1 MKKINGL
8 TNREV
13 EEKIALGKVN
23 KINFE
28 TSESISTI
36 IKKNIFTYFNVIFMM
51 LAILVTFAG
60 AFRNLTFLIVVTINL
75 LIGIFQQIRSK
86 MVLDKLSLLDK
97 CKYSIIRD
105 NKEIIVYSDELVEGD
120 YVKLSSGNQ
129 VPADGVL
136 VDGKI
141 FVNESL
147 LTGEQDEREK
157 MVNSNLLSGSFVV
170 SGSAIVKLTNVGDE
184 SYSSK
189 IMKESKKIKE
199 NKTEMIK
206 AIDRIVLVAGIVII
220 PIGLLLF
227 GESYFV
233 NKFSYSESVVRMVS
247 ALIGMIPE
255 GLYLLTTVALALSAM
270 RLAEK
275 KVLLHDMKSIESLA
289 RTDVLCIDKTGTITT
304 NEMDVIDI
312 FDENG
317 VSYLDK
323 KKDKK
328 ILELA
333 NYVNSI
339 NDNNAT
345 INALREYLKNISKQK
360 LNMLKYENF
369 NSKNK
374 YSYIKMSENV
384 TYKLGAPDVLLN
396 KDYNHLI
403 SKRIINGERIIVFV
417 KEENNECA
425 PILFIS
431 LKNEIRKNA
440 REIIKFFNDRE
451 VEIRVISGDNP
462 VTVSSIAKEVGIKN
476 YDLFVDCSLLKT
488 RDELKN
494 AVDKYKIFGRV
505 SPEQKREI
513 IKIIKENGLKVAMTG
528 DGVNDILAMKE
539 ADCSIAMGNGSDAAR
554 EAAQVVLLDSDFGN
568 MRNIVYEGRKNI
580 NNITRS
586 ASLFT
591 YKNIFS
597 LLLSI
602 YAIIFTIAYP
612 LEPNQVSLGS
622 AFTIGIPAF
631 FLTFEENQKK
641 QQNDEFWKNIF
652 LKSLPSAI
660 ISFLAIVCMVKC
672 SVIFDINSNDLT
684 TACSYLFFTGGFI
697 ILYKCVKPLNKYR
710 TIVFIGCI
718 LGMIITIN
726 MIPEFFS
733 IRSISLKASILVTM
747 FALFEII
754 VAREILLLFN
764 KFKEFIEDK
773 RKYRKREL

>member
-1 MKKINGL
+1 MKKVSGL

-13 EEKIALGKVN
+13 EEKIVLGKVN
-23 KINFE
+23 KINFK

-36 IKKNIFTYFNVIFMM
+36 IKKNIFTYFNVIFMI
-51 LAILVTFAG
+51 LAILVIFAG
-60 AFRNLTFLIVVTINL
+60 AYRNLTFLIVVTINV

-86 MVLDKLSLLDK
+86 KVLDELSLLDK
-97 CKYSIIRD
+97 CKYNVIRD
-105 NKEIIVYSDELVEGD
+105 NKEVVVYSDELVEGD
-120 YVKLSSGNQ
+120 YVNLSSGNQ
-129 VPADGVL
+129 VPADGIL
-136 VDGKI
+136 VQGKL

-157 MVNSNLLSGSFVV
+157 IVNSNLLSGSFVV

-206 AIDRIVLVAGIVII
+206 AIDRIVLVAGIVIF

-227 GESYFV
+227 GQSYFI
-233 NKFSYSESVVRMVS
+233 NKFSYSESVIRMVS

-270 RLAEK
+270 RLAKK

-304 NEMDVIDI
+304 NEMDVMDI
-312 FDENG
+312 FDDNEI
-317 VSYLDK
+317 SYLDK
-323 KKDKK
+323 EKDKK
-328 ILELA
+328 LLELA

-345 INALREYLKNISKQK
+345 INALRECLKNIKSKK

-374 YSYIKMSENV
+374 YSYIKTSENI

-403 SKRIINGERIIVFV
+403 NKRTINGERIIVLV
-417 KEENNECA
+417 KEENSKCV

-513 IKIIKENGLKVAMTG
+513 IKLIKENGLKVAMTG

-539 ADCSIAMGNGSDAAR
+539 ANCSIAMGNGSDAAR

-602 YAIIFTIAYP
+602 YAIISTIAYP

-672 SVIFDINSNDLT
+672 SVIFDVNSNDLT

-697 ILYKCVKPLNKYR
+697 ILYKCAKPLNKYR

-754 VAREILLLFN
+754 VAREALLLFN
-764 KFKEFIEDK
+764 KCKEFIEDK
-773 RKYRKREL
+773 RKYRKK

>member
-36 IKKNIFTYFNVIFMM
+36 IKKNIFTYFNVIFMI

-60 AFRNLTFLIVVTINL
+60 AFRNLTFLIVVTINV

-97 CKYSIIRD
+97 CKYNIIRD

-136 VDGKI
+136 VDGKL

-304 NEMDVIDI
+304 NMMDVMDI
-312 FDENG
+312 FDENE

-328 ILELA
+328 LLELA

-374 YSYIKMSENV
+374 YSYIKISENI

-403 SKRIINGERIIVFV
+403 NKRIINGERIIVFV
-417 KEENNECA
+417 KEENNECV

-494 AVDKYKIFGRV
+494 VVDKYKIFGRV

-513 IKIIKENGLKVAMTG
+513 IKLIKENGLKVAMTG

-697 ILYKCVKPLNKYR
+697 ILYKCAKPLNKYR

-733 IRSISLKASILVTM
+733 IRSISLKAAILVIV
-747 FALFEII
+747 FALLEVF
-754 VAREILLLFN
+754 VARETLLLFN
-764 KFKEFIEDK
+764 KGKEFFNEKNYQI
-773 RKYRKREL
+773 

>member
-13 EEKIALGKVN
+13 KEKIALGKVN

-36 IKKNIFTYFNVIFMM
+36 IKKNIFTYFNVIFMI

-60 AFRNLTFLIVVTINL
+60 AFRNLTFLIVVTINV

-97 CKYSIIRD
+97 CKYNIIRD

-136 VDGKI
+136 VDGKL

-304 NEMDVIDI
+304 NMMDVMDI
-312 FDENG
+312 FDENE

-328 ILELA
+328 LLELA
-333 NYVNSI
+333 NYVDSI

-374 YSYIKMSENV
+374 YSYIKISENI

-417 KEENNECA
+417 KEENNECT

-513 IKIIKENGLKVAMTG
+513 IKLIKENGLKVAMTG

-697 ILYKCVKPLNKYR
+697 ILYKCAKPLNKYR

-726 MIPEFFS
+726 MIPDFFS
-733 IRSISLKASILVTM
+733 IRSISLKAAILVIV
-747 FALFEII
+747 FALLEVF
-754 VAREILLLFN
+754 VARETLLLFN
-764 KFKEFIEDK
+764 KGKEFFNEK
-773 RKYRKREL
+773 NYQ

>member
-36 IKKNIFTYFNVIFMM
+36 IKKNIFTYFNVIFMI

-60 AFRNLTFLIVVTINL
+60 AFRNLTFLIVVTINV

-129 VPADGVL
+129 VPADGVV
-136 VDGKI
+136 VDGKL

-304 NEMDVIDI
+304 NMMDVMDI
-312 FDENG
+312 FDENE

-328 ILELA
+328 LLELA

-374 YSYIKMSENV
+374 YSYIKISENI

-417 KEENNECA
+417 KEENNECV

-513 IKIIKENGLKVAMTG
+513 IKLIKENGLKVAMTG

-697 ILYKCVKPLNKYR
+697 ILYKCAKPLNKYR

-754 VAREILLLFN
+754 VARETLLLFN

>member
-36 IKKNIFTYFNVIFMM
+36 IKKNIFTYFNVIFMI

-60 AFRNLTFLIVVTINL
+60 AFRNLTFLIVVTINV

-97 CKYSIIRD
+97 CKYNIIRD

-129 VPADGVL
+129 VPADGVV
-136 VDGKI
+136 VDGKL

-304 NEMDVIDI
+304 NMMDVMDI
-312 FDENG
+312 FDENE

-328 ILELA
+328 LLELA

-374 YSYIKMSENV
+374 YSYIKTSENV

-417 KEENNECA
+417 KEENNECV

-440 REIIKFFNDRE
+440 GEIIKFFNDRE

-476 YDLFVDCSLLKT
+476 YDLFVDCSLIKT

-513 IKIIKENGLKVAMTG
+513 IKLIKENGLKVAMTG

-697 ILYKCVKPLNKYR
+697 ILYKCAKPLNKYR

-733 IRSISLKASILVTM
+733 IRSISLKAAILVIV
-747 FALFEII
+747 FALLEVF
-754 VAREILLLFN
+754 VARETLLLFN
-764 KFKEFIEDK
+764 KGKEFFNEK
-773 RKYRKREL
+773 KYQI

>member
-60 AFRNLTFLIVVTINL
+60 AFRNLTFLIVVTINV

-136 VDGKI
+136 VDGKL

-328 ILELA
+328 LLELA

-403 SKRIINGERIIVFV
+403 SKRTINGERIIVFV
-417 KEENNECA
+417 KEENNECV

-513 IKIIKENGLKVAMTG
+513 IKLIKENGLKVAMTG

-773 RKYRKREL
+773 RKYRKRKL

>member
-60 AFRNLTFLIVVTINL
+60 AFRNLTFLIVVTINV

-105 NKEIIVYSDELVEGD
+105 NKEIIVYSDELVEGE

-129 VPADGVL
+129 VPADGVV
-136 VDGKI
+136 VDGKL

-270 RLAEK
+270 RLAKK

-304 NEMDVIDI
+304 NEMNVMDI
-312 FDENG
+312 FDENE

-323 KKDKK
+323 EKDKK
-328 ILELA
+328 LLELA

-374 YSYIKMSENV
+374 YSYIKISENI

-403 SKRIINGERIIVFV
+403 SKRTINGERIIVFV
-417 KEENNECA
+417 KEENNECT

-476 YDLFVDCSLLKT
+476 FDLFVDCSLLKT

-513 IKIIKENGLKVAMTG
+513 IKLIKENGLKVAMTG

-591 YKNIFS
+591 
-597 LLLSI
+597 
-602 YAIIFTIAYP
+602 
-612 LEPNQVSLGS
+612 
-622 AFTIGIPAF
+622 
-631 FLTFEENQKK
+631 
-641 QQNDEFWKNIF
+641 
-652 LKSLPSAI
+652 
-660 ISFLAIVCMVKC
+660 
-672 SVIFDINSNDLT
+672 
-684 TACSYLFFTGGFI
+684 
-697 ILYKCVKPLNKYR
+697 
-710 TIVFIGCI
+710 
-718 LGMIITIN
+718 
-726 MIPEFFS
+726 
-733 IRSISLKASILVTM
+733 
-747 FALFEII
+747 
-754 VAREILLLFN
+754 
-764 KFKEFIEDK
+764 
-773 RKYRKREL
+773 

>member
-36 IKKNIFTYFNVIFMM
+36 IKKNIFTYFNVIFMI

-60 AFRNLTFLIVVTINL
+60 ALRNLTFLIVVTINL

-105 NKEIIVYSDELVEGD
+105 NKETIVYSDELVEGD

-136 VDGKI
+136 VDGKL

-275 KVLLHDMKSIESLA
+275 NVLLHDMKSIESLA

-304 NEMDVIDI
+304 NKMDVMDI
-312 FDENG
+312 FDDNEI
-317 VSYLDK
+317 SYLDK
-323 KKDKK
+323 EKDKK
-328 ILELA
+328 LLELA

-345 INALREYLKNISKQK
+345 INALREYLKNIKSKK
-360 LNMLKYENF
+360 LNMLEYENF

-374 YSYIKMSENV
+374 YSYIKISENI

-403 SKRIINGERIIVFV
+403 SKRTINGERIIVFV

-513 IKIIKENGLKVAMTG
+513 IKLIKENGLKAAMTG

-697 ILYKCVKPLNKYR
+697 ILYKCAKPLNKYR

-726 MIPEFFS
+726 MIPDFFS
-733 IRSISLKASILVTM
+733 IRSISLKAAILVIV
-747 FALFEII
+747 FALLEVF
-754 VAREILLLFN
+754 VARETLLLFN
-764 KFKEFIEDK
+764 RGKEFFNEKNYQI
-773 RKYRKREL
+773 

>member
-36 IKKNIFTYFNVIFMM
+36 IKKNIFTYFNVIFMI
-51 LAILVTFAG
+51 LAILVAFAG
-60 AFRNLTFLIVVTINL
+60 AFRNLTFLIVVTINV

-129 VPADGVL
+129 VPADGVV
-136 VDGKI
+136 VDGKL

-304 NEMDVIDI
+304 NMMDVMDI
-312 FDENG
+312 FDENE

-328 ILELA
+328 LLELA

-374 YSYIKMSENV
+374 YSYIKISENI

-417 KEENNECA
+417 KEENNECV

-513 IKIIKENGLKVAMTG
+513 IKLIKENGLKVAMTG

-697 ILYKCVKPLNKYR
+697 ILYKCAKPLNKYR

-754 VAREILLLFN
+754 VARETLLLFN

>member
-36 IKKNIFTYFNVIFMM
+36 IKKNIFTYFNVIFMI

-60 AFRNLTFLIVVTINL
+60 AFRNLTFLIVVTINV

-97 CKYSIIRD
+97 CKYNIIRD

-136 VDGKI
+136 VDGKL

-304 NEMDVIDI
+304 NMMDVMDI

-328 ILELA
+328 LLELA

-374 YSYIKMSENV
+374 YSYIKTSENV

-403 SKRIINGERIIVFV
+403 SKRTINGERIIVFV
-417 KEENNECA
+417 KEENNECV

-440 REIIKFFNDRE
+440 GEIIKFFNDRE

-513 IKIIKENGLKVAMTG
+513 IKLIKENGLKVAMTG

-697 ILYKCVKPLNKYR
+697 ILYKCAKPLNKYR

-733 IRSISLKASILVTM
+733 IRSISLKAAILVIV
-747 FALFEII
+747 FALLEVF
-754 VAREILLLFN
+754 VARETLLLFN
-764 KFKEFIEDK
+764 KGKEFFNEK
-773 RKYRKREL
+773 KYQI

>member
-13 EEKIALGKVN
+13 KEKIALGKVN

-36 IKKNIFTYFNVIFMM
+36 IKKNIFTYFNVIFMI

-60 AFRNLTFLIVVTINL
+60 AFRNLTFLIVVTINV

-105 NKEIIVYSDELVEGD
+105 NKETIVYSDELVEGD

-136 VDGKI
+136 VDGKL

-304 NEMDVIDI
+304 NMMDVMDI
-312 FDENG
+312 FDENE

-328 ILELA
+328 LLELA

-374 YSYIKMSENV
+374 YSYIKISENI

-417 KEENNECA
+417 KEENNECV

-476 YDLFVDCSLLKT
+476 YDLFVDCSLIKT

-513 IKIIKENGLKVAMTG
+513 IKLIKENGLKVAMTG

-597 LLLSI
+597 LFLSI
-602 YAIIFTIAYP
+602 YAIIFSIAYP

-652 LKSLPSAI
+652 LKSFPSAI

-697 ILYKCVKPLNKYR
+697 ILYKCAKPLNKYR

-733 IRSISLKASILVTM
+733 IRSISLKAAILVIV
-747 FALFEII
+747 FALLEVF
-754 VAREILLLFN
+754 VARETLLLFN
-764 KFKEFIEDK
+764 KGKEFFNEK
-773 RKYRKREL
+773 KYQI

>member
-36 IKKNIFTYFNVIFMM
+36 IKKNIFTYFNVIFMI

-60 AFRNLTFLIVVTINL
+60 AFRNLTFLIVVTINV

-97 CKYSIIRD
+97 CKYNIIRD

-136 VDGKI
+136 VDGKL

-206 AIDRIVLVAGIVII
+206 AIDRIVLIAGIVII

-304 NEMDVIDI
+304 NMMDVMDI
-312 FDENG
+312 FDENE

-328 ILELA
+328 LLELA

-374 YSYIKMSENV
+374 YSYIKTSENV

-403 SKRIINGERIIVFV
+403 SKRTINGERIIVFV
-417 KEENNECA
+417 KEENNECV

-440 REIIKFFNDRE
+440 GEIIKFFNDRE

-513 IKIIKENGLKVAMTG
+513 IKLIKENGLKVAMTG

-641 QQNDEFWKNIF
+641 
-652 LKSLPSAI
+652 
-660 ISFLAIVCMVKC
+660 
-672 SVIFDINSNDLT
+672 T
-684 TACSYLFFTGGFI
+684 T
-697 ILYKCVKPLNKYR
+697 K
-710 TIVFIGCI
+710 
-718 LGMIITIN
+718 
-726 MIPEFFS
+726 
-733 IRSISLKASILVTM
+733 
-747 FALFEII
+747 
-754 VAREILLLFN
+754 
-764 KFKEFIEDK
+764 
-773 RKYRKREL
+773 

>member
-60 AFRNLTFLIVVTINL
+60 AFRNLTFLIVVTINV

-304 NEMDVIDI
+304 NEMDVMDI

-328 ILELA
+328 LLELA

-488 RDELKN
+488 RGELKN

-513 IKIIKENGLKVAMTG
+513 IKLIKENGLKVAMTG

-554 EAAQVVLLDSDFGN
+554 
-568 MRNIVYEGRKNI
+568 
-580 NNITRS
+580 
-586 ASLFT
+586 
-591 YKNIFS
+591 
-597 LLLSI
+597 
-602 YAIIFTIAYP
+602 
-612 LEPNQVSLGS
+612 
-622 AFTIGIPAF
+622 
-631 FLTFEENQKK
+631 
-641 QQNDEFWKNIF
+641 
-652 LKSLPSAI
+652 
-660 ISFLAIVCMVKC
+660 
-672 SVIFDINSNDLT
+672 
-684 TACSYLFFTGGFI
+684 
-697 ILYKCVKPLNKYR
+697 
-710 TIVFIGCI
+710 
-718 LGMIITIN
+718 
-726 MIPEFFS
+726 
-733 IRSISLKASILVTM
+733 
-747 FALFEII
+747 
-754 VAREILLLFN
+754 
-764 KFKEFIEDK
+764 
-773 RKYRKREL
+773 

>member
-36 IKKNIFTYFNVIFMM
+36 IKKNIFTYFNVIFMI

-60 AFRNLTFLIVVTINL
+60 AFRNLTFLIVVTINV

-206 AIDRIVLVAGIVII
+206 AIDRIVLVAGIGII

-328 ILELA
+328 LLELA

-339 NDNNAT
+339 NDNNTT

-403 SKRIINGERIIVFV
+403 RKRIINGERIIVFV

-513 IKIIKENGLKVAMTG
+513 IKLIKENGLKVAMTG

-773 RKYRKREL
+773 RKYNKL

>member
-60 AFRNLTFLIVVTINL
+60 AFRNLTFLIVVTINV

-105 NKEIIVYSDELVEGD
+105 NKETIVYSDELVEGD

-270 RLAEK
+270 RLAKK

-328 ILELA
+328 LLELA

-417 KEENNECA
+417 KEENNEFENIIDEINKKYGQTS
-425 PILFIS
+425 ILRAS
-431 LKNEIRKNA
+431 
-440 REIIKFFNDRE
+440 
-451 VEIRVISGDNP
+451 
-462 VTVSSIAKEVGIKN
+462 
-476 YDLFVDCSLLKT
+476 SLLKNST
-488 RDELKN
+488 IKN
-494 AVDKYKIFGRV
+494 
-505 SPEQKREI
+505 
-513 IKIIKENGLKVAMTG
+513 
-528 DGVNDILAMKE
+528 
-539 ADCSIAMGNGSDAAR
+539 
-554 EAAQVVLLDSDFGN
+554 
-568 MRNIVYEGRKNI
+568 RKN
-580 NNITRS
+580 
-586 ASLFT
+586 F
-591 YKNIFS
+591 KD
-597 LLLSI
+597 
-602 YAIIFTIAYP
+602 II
-612 LEPNQVSLGS
+612 
-622 AFTIGIPAF
+622 
-631 FLTFEENQKK
+631 
-641 QQNDEFWKNIF
+641 
-652 LKSLPSAI
+652 
-660 ISFLAIVCMVKC
+660 
-672 SVIFDINSNDLT
+672 
-684 TACSYLFFTGGFI
+684 
-697 ILYKCVKPLNKYR
+697 
-710 TIVFIGCI
+710 
-718 LGMIITIN
+718 
-726 MIPEFFS
+726 
-733 IRSISLKASILVTM
+733 
-747 FALFEII
+747 
-754 VAREILLLFN
+754 
-764 KFKEFIEDK
+764 
-773 RKYRKREL
+773 

>member
-36 IKKNIFTYFNVIFMM
+36 IKKNIFTYFNVIFMI

-60 AFRNLTFLIVVTINL
+60 AFRNLTFLIVVTINV

-136 VDGKI
+136 VDGKL

-157 MVNSNLLSGSFVV
+157 MVNSSLLSGSFVV

-304 NEMDVIDI
+304 NEMDVMDI

-328 ILELA
+328 LLELA

-403 SKRIINGERIIVFV
+403 SKRTINGERIIVFV

-513 IKIIKENGLKVAMTG
+513 IKLIKENGLKVAMTG

-773 RKYRKREL
+773 RKYNKL